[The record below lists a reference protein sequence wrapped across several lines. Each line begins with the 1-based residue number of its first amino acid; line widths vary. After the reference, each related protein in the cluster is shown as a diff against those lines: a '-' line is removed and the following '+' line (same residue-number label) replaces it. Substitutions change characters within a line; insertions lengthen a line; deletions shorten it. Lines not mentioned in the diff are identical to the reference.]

1 MHLNKLLRSSTFRLT
16 LVYMALLGSSVLIL
30 LSFIYWSTAAYMAQ
44 QADATIEAE
53 IAGLAERYR
62 SDGLTGLTSVIARR
76 SSRKP
81 GGSSIYLLADLFLN
95 PLIGNLDRWPTV
107 PETEDGWLNFRL
119 EGADDAAGDVHR
131 ARARAFRLEGGF
143 HLLVGRD
150 VHDLEQTQERIVTAL
165 IWGLAI
171 TVVLALVGGFA
182 MTRSTIRRI
191 ETINQTS
198 REIISGDLSRRIP
211 RNYSGDD
218 FDVLTGNLNAMLDRI
233 EALMEDVRRVSD
245 NIAHDLKTPLS
256 RLRNSLELLRDGDQ
270 NTLQIQTLTER
281 AVAEA
286 DALLGTFKA
295 LLRIARV
302 EASDSRAEFSLIALA
317 DIVRDVAELYEPL
330 AEQKDQQFTVVTAA
344 NVSIEGDRDLLFQAF
359 ANLLDNAIKYTPSA
373 GRIQIEIEHNA
384 NGPQITVSDT
394 GPGIPET
401 ARERVFQR
409 FYRLEESRSTPG
421 NGLGLS
427 LVAAV
432 AKLHDADVHLADG
445 NPGLRVEFTFK
456 GNRTKRIPI
465 TAPPDKAGK
474 IEDYRKLPAHTS
486 GLKLKACLRPRF
498 CGVRA

>member
-1 MHLNKLLRSSTFRLT
+1 
-16 LVYMALLGSSVLIL
+16 MALLGGSVLIL
-30 LSFIYWSTAAYMAQ
+30 LGFIYWSTAAYMAQ

-62 SDGLTGLTSVIARR
+62 SDGLTGLTSVIAQR

-81 GGSSIYLLADLFLN
+81 GGSSIYLLADPFYN

-119 EGADDAAGDVHR
+119 EGAEDTAGDIHR

-150 VHDLEQTQERIVTAL
+150 VHDLEQIQKRIVNAL

-171 TVVLALVGGFA
+171 TVVLALVGGLM
-182 MTRSTIRRI
+182 MTRSTVRRI

-198 REIISGDLSRRIP
+198 REIISGDLARRIP
-211 RNYSGDD
+211 RNHSGDE

-233 EALMEDVRRVSD
+233 EGLMEDVRRVSD

-256 RLRNSLELLRDGDQ
+256 RLRNSLEALRDSAHDPQ
-270 NTLQIQTLTER
+270 KIHALTER
-281 AVAEA
+281 TVAEA

-302 EASDSRAEFSLIALA
+302 ESSDNGAGFAPVTLA
-317 DIVRDVAELYEPL
+317 DIIRDVAELYEPL
-330 AEQKDQQFTVVTAA
+330 AEQKSQQLTVAIA
-344 NVSIEGDRDLLFQAF
+344 SDASIEGDRDLLFQAF

-373 GRIQIEIEHNA
+373 GTILMELASATEGTRV
-384 NGPQITVSDT
+384 TVADT
-394 GPGIPET
+394 GPGIPAS

-432 AKLHDADVHLADG
+432 AKLHQADVRLADE
-445 NPGLRVEFTFK
+445 NPGLRVDFVFK
-456 GNRTKRIPI
+456 TNHPLRKPTVH
-465 TAPPDKAGK
+465 PPDEASKLEA
-474 IEDYRKLPAHTS
+474 YSRLPASTQ
-486 GLKLKACLRPRF
+486 GLKLKT
-498 CGVRA
+498 